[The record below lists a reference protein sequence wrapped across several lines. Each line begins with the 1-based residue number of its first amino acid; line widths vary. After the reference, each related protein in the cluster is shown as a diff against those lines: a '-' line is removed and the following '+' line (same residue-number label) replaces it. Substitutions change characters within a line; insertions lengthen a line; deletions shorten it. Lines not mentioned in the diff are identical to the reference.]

1 MTLKCLKCQTE
12 IPVENA
18 SLPCPQCGSLDRSV
32 EVQDYAK
39 AYDMVKVKQNV
50 RSSHHYD
57 MLIQAGERIGKDGKP
72 ARIRLAIDVKNKV
85 KHHYVEVQNEKG
97 EWVLDHEHTDP
108 L

>member
-1 MTLKCLKCQTE
+1 
-12 IPVENA
+12 
-18 SLPCPQCGSLDRSV
+18 
-32 EVQDYAK
+32 
-39 AYDMVKVKQNV
+39 
-50 RSSHHYD
+50 